1 MAGWGDAD
9 GRLMPGAEWYA
20 NHGWHI
26 LPVHGIDRTGLCTCG
41 REHTDPKEKG
51 KHPASAQGQKDATT
65 DIGTIRTWWEENPH
79 YNIGVFA
86 KPSGFFVIDIDP
98 RNGGD
103 KSILKL
109 EERAL
114 GELPAT
120 VEAVTGEYNTDTGP
134 KRGRHLIYRC
144 SPDEK
149 FIANFNKEGLPGI
162 DVKHNGYIL
171 IAPSRHFSG
180 HCYEW
185 KPGHAP
191 WEMEIAEAP
200 EELLSVIRSKT
211 LKKSSGISGTGYA
224 TSDWEFLREL
234 DFGDKGKLDIDS
246 ILADGIDE
254 GGRAVGLYQLA
265 CALANKH
272 GTDLSGRTAVEAMML
287 KFNAEMVRPPMDIE
301 GPNSILMHT
310 RRAIDFVA
318 NNPIWDKWWEG
329 LKEYVPENGMDWA
342 KNAEA
347 NFLKAPSVAN
357 SFNYSGSSDEQ
368 DFTGNY
374 QTLDLSSS
382 SQVGDQV
389 AVLAAKGRS
398 IQDIALGGN
407 LDLPKDVDALSEE
420 AGGRPGSRSLTDVG
434 NGRRLIDA
442 FGSSIRYTSNV
453 GWFVWNGNYW
463 RPDKESAEIK
473 ELCKSVS
480 TVIAREAAMLKS
492 LDDPRGP
499 EIVKWANQAK
509 SNGRINAMLEQATSD
524 SRVQVDVEEWD
535 KNPYLLGVKNG
546 VVDLKTGKLS
556 QGDIESHITRVSPI
570 AYTQGIRDIRWE
582 TFLLE
587 AVNGDREYLDWL
599 QKAVGYTATGLTN
612 QDYVFLIYGPPGSGK
627 NTFIETIFEALGKAQ
642 HAWALDSNVLAL
654 GDRVSASD
662 EYHMAELRGRR
673 MIWVD
678 ELPESERIKENQV
691 KKLTGSGTIQ
701 GRSPGERP
709 IQFTSTGKL
718 WISTNH
724 RPIITDEAMWR
735 RLLPIPLTNKPAK
748 PDPGLKKY
756 LADPEGALPA
766 VLAWIVEGAVK
777 YLASSLDNPLEMCG
791 VVRDAHEVYRKNED
805 RIGAFLDEET
815 IANPASDMKMTDLYK
830 RYKNWSESRGERNLT
845 QIAFHRKLSDRGM
858 EVLGAGNRAILSGI
872 SLAPHEVSASQSPDF
887 ASAARFS
894 TVNF

>member
-9 GRLMPGAEWYA
+9 GRLLPGATWYA
-20 NHGWHI
+20 NNGWHV
-26 LPVHGIDRTGLCTCG
+26 LPVHGIDRTGMCTCG
-41 REHTDPKEKG
+41 REHLDPKEKG

-65 DIGTIRTWWEENPH
+65 DLATIQDWWAENPH

-114 GELPAT
+114 GELPPT
-120 VEAVTGEYNTDTGP
+120 VEAITGEYNTDGGP
-134 KRGRHLIYRC
+134 KRGRHLLYRC

-185 KPGHAP
+185 KDGHEP
-191 WEMEIAEAP
+191 WNMEIAEAP
-200 EELLSVIRSKT
+200 EELLNVIRSKT
-211 LKKSSGISGTGYA
+211 LKRSAGNSGTGYA
-224 TSDWEFLREL
+224 TSDWDFLREL
-234 DFGDKGKLDIDS
+234 NFGDKGKLDIDN
-246 ILADGIDE
+246 ILEEGIEE

-287 KFNAEMVRPPMDIE
+287 KFNAEMVRPPMEIE

-329 LKEYVPENGMDWA
+329 LKEYVPENAMEWA

-347 NFLKAPSVAN
+347 QFIKAPDASS
-357 SFNYSGSSDEQ
+357 SFNYSGSADRIDVDVPITDISNAV
-368 DFTGNY
+368 GN
-374 QTLDLSSS
+374 
-382 SQVGDQV
+382 QV
-389 AVLAAKGRS
+389 AVLAAKGKS
-398 IQDIALGGN
+398 IQDITLGGN
-407 LDLPKDVDALSEE
+407 LDLPKDVDAISEA
-420 AGGRPGSRSLTDVG
+420 AGGRPGGRSLTDVG

-463 RPDKESAEIK
+463 RPDRESADIK

-480 TVIAREAAMLKS
+480 TVIAREAAMLQS

-509 SNGRINAMLEQATSD
+509 SNGRINAMLEQAQSD
-524 SRVQVDVEEWD
+524 ARIQVEVEDWD
-535 KNPYLLGVKNG
+535 KNAYLLGVKNG
-546 VVDLKTGKLS
+546 VVDLKTGKLT
-556 QGDIESHITRVSPI
+556 QGDIESHITRISPI
-570 AYTQGIRDIRWE
+570 AYTQGIRDTRWE

-599 QKAVGYTATGLTN
+599 QKAVGYTATGLNN
-612 QDYVFLIYGPPGSGK
+612 QDAIFLIYGPPGSGK

-654 GDRVSASD
+654 GDRVSTSD

-701 GRSPGERP
+701 GRSPGEKP

-718 WISTNH
+718 WVSTNH

-735 RLLPIPLTNKPAK
+735 RLLPIPLTNKPSR
-748 PDPGLKKY
+748 PDPTLKKY

-777 YLASSLDNPLEMCG
+777 YLSSSQDNPLEMCT
-791 VVRDAHEVYRKNED
+791 VVRDAHEIYRRNED
-805 RIGAFLDEET
+805 RIGSFLEEET
-815 IANPASDMKMTDLYK
+815 LASPSSDMKMNDLYR
-830 RYKNWSESRGERNLT
+830 RYKGWSDSRGEKGLS
-845 QIAFHRKLSDRGM
+845 QIAFHRKLADRGL
-858 EVLGAGNRAILSGI
+858 EVLGSGNRAILTGI
-872 SLAPHEVSASQSPDF
+872 MLAPHEVTQSSQPDF
-887 ASAARFS
+887 ASAARFAN
-894 TVNF
+894 VNF